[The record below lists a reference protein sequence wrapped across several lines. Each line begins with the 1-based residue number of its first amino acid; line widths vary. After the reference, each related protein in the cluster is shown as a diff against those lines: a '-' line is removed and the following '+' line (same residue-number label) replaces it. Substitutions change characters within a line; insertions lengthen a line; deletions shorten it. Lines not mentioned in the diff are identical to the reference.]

1 MGVKVFTNVMI
12 YDYEN
17 FIKNGYV
24 RFDKEIV
31 EVGDMK
37 DFKKNP
43 DDEVTD
49 LNGYM
54 VLPGFINSHTHI
66 YSTFARGMIVPYDPK
81 SFKDILLQLWWKL
94 DAKLDEE
101 AVYYSGLVSAVEL
114 IKNGVT
120 TVIDHHASGMI
131 IKGSLSSLKK
141 AVVDEGKM
149 RGIFCFETSD
159 RFDVDEAIEEN
170 VEFMKERS
178 EKHAGMFGLHASLS
192 LSDETLK
199 KVSEVLKGRPIH
211 IHVAESYEDEQ
222 DSIEKSGMRV
232 VERLEKFGLLTKN
245 SILAH
250 CVHINKNEA
259 KILKDKGVY
268 IAVNVT
274 SNMNNAVGLPKTTLF
289 KEYGI
294 PIVIGNDGLG
304 YNITRDWMNLYFSQK
319 LICGKPTYFSL
330 NDLFEGVKNGYK
342 LASELLNVKI
352 GKIQKGY
359 RADFT
364 VVKYTPPTPMD
375 ESNIAGHVF
384 FGVFDKPDIRHVLV
398 DGEYLMKDGKT
409 HLSESEIYEKASS
422 VARKVW
428 KRLK

>member
-1 MGVKVFTNVMI
+1 MKVFINTMI
-12 YDYEN
+12 YDYEK
-17 FIKNGYV
+17 FIKNGYIK
-24 RFDKEIV
+24 FDEEIV

-37 DFKKNP
+37 NYKENP
-43 DDEVTD
+43 EDEVVD
-49 LNGYM
+49 LSDHL
-54 VLPGFINSHTHI
+54 VLPGFINSHMHI
-66 YSTFARGMIVPYDPK
+66 YSTFARGMIVPYNPK

-94 DAKLDEE
+94 DSKLDEE

-120 TVIDHHASGMI
+120 TVIDHHASGMV
-131 IKGSLSSLKK
+131 IKGSLNILKK

-192 LSDETLK
+192 LSDDTLRR
-199 KVSEVLKGRPIH
+199 VSESFEDGPIH

-222 DSIEKSGMRV
+222 DSMEKSGLRV

-245 SILAH
+245 SILSH
-250 CVHINKNEA
+250 CVHINENEA
-259 KILKDKGVY
+259 SILKNKEVY

-274 SNMNNAVGLPKTTLF
+274 SNMNNAVGLPKTKLF

-319 LICGKPTYFSL
+319 LLYENPTYFSID
-330 NDLFEGVKNGYK
+330 DLYEGIKNGYK
-342 LASELLNVKI
+342 LASELLEIKL
-352 GKIQKGY
+352 GKIEKGY
-359 RADFT
+359 KADFT
-364 VVKYTPPTPMD
+364 VVKYVPPTPID
-375 ESNIAGHVF
+375 ESNISGHVF
-384 FGVFDKPDIRHVLV
+384 FGIFDKPDIKHVLV
-398 DGEYLMKDGKT
+398 DGEYLMKNGQI
-409 HLSESEIYEKASS
+409 HLNEKEIYNEASK
-422 VARKVW
+422 VAKKVW
-428 KRLK
+428 ERLR